1 MIPKPLCKRYEIAPK
16 QYLGVNSRINVNV
29 KARFFDPETGNR
41 FASRNRAS
49 DKRRFETQNGKE
61 LLEGNPRLFTLI
73 RRETHQADFMM

>member
-16 QYLGVNSRINVNV
+16 QYLGVNSRINV

-49 DKRRFETQNGKE
+49 DKRRFEAQNGKE
-61 LLEGNPRLFTLI
+61 LLEGNLRLFTLI
-73 RRETHQADFMM
+73 RREAHQADFTM